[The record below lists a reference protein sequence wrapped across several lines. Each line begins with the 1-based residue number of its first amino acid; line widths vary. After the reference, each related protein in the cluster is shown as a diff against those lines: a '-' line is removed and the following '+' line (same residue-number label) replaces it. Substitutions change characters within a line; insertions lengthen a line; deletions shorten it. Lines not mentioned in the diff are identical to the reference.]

1 MTTNF
6 EIIQAAR
13 AAVIDAIEN
22 PEPDAGLASAER
34 ALALLSAYLNEE
46 IYYANH

>member
-1 MTTNF
+1 MTSF

-13 AAVIDAIEN
+13 AAIVHAIEN
-22 PEPDAGLASAER
+22 PETDEGLASAER

-46 IYYANH
+46 IYYAH

>member
-1 MTTNF
+1 MLSNQ
-6 EIIQAAR
+6 EILHAAR
-13 AAVIDAIEN
+13 AAIIDAIEN

-46 IYYANH
+46 AHNG

>member
-1 MTTNF
+1 MMTSL

-13 AAVIDAIEN
+13 AAIIDAIEN
-22 PEPDAGLASAER
+22 PDADEGLVSAER

-46 IYYANH
+46 VYYAS